1 MGLLVEEIA
10 AAEHEAA
17 NLDKPWV
24 LVRKCGYQPGLGN
37 IPGRMLYNT
46 VAGAIRAGSTVTVE
60 GLLKQ
65 GYRVEVVE

>member
-1 MGLLVEEIA
+1 MGLPAEQA
-10 AAEHEAA
+10 AMAEHEAESA
-17 NLDKPWV
+17 AKPWV
-24 LVRKCGYQPGLGN
+24 LVRKHQFQPGVGHV
-37 IPGRMLYNT
+37 PGRMLYNT

>member
-1 MGLLVEEIA
+1 MLTPEAQA
-10 AAEHEAA
+10 AAAHETESTG
-17 NLDKPWV
+17 KPWV
-24 LVRKCGYQPGLGN
+24 LVRKCGYQPGAGSV
-37 IPGRMLYNT
+37 PGRMLYNT